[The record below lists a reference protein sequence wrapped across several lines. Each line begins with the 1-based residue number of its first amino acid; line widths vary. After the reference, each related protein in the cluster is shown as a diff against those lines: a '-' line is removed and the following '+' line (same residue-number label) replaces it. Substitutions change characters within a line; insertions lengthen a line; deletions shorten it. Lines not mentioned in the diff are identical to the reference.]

1 MIHFRQAQS
10 AAKETLIANIGEGKP
25 IERAVIIDDIFGK
38 MRALV
43 WLTESAPKDFADRF
57 IALMKETLDG
67 YWSGLWVAN
76 GASAADS
83 KLYDELWQESSEI
96 APSLRLSE
104 RVRSR
109 GFWMKPPDG
118 PAWTVDEDR
127 PPVIAFYSFKGGV
140 GRTTALASFAIQRAR
155 MGETVAVIDLDLDA
169 PGVGTLLDSGFP
181 DTEEQFGIVDYLMES
196 PIHTRPNLS
205 DYYHLCRS
213 AGDRGQILVFPAGRM
228 DTDYLAM
235 LARLDL
241 EPASDSANHPLLN
254 LLNRIYHE
262 LNPNWILL
270 DCRAGISEASGF
282 ALSGLAN
289 LTVLFG
295 TTSAQS
301 WQGLRLVIERLGAQ
315 RVKRGLPQAECL
327 VVQAMT
333 PENPETAQSAQ
344 STFLAEAENIF
355 QEAYYT
361 EALSDE
367 DDDKFWDIRD
377 MESEDAPHQPS
388 VLYYSQRLAF
398 IRSVA
403 EVANALAED
412 AEYAKLA
419 RRIASRFGKEPE

>member
-10 AAKETLIANIGEGKP
+10 AARETLIAKIGKNKP

-38 MRALV
+38 VRALI
-43 WLTESAPKDFADRF
+43 WLSDLAPHDFADQF
-57 IALMKETLDG
+57 GTLMKEQLVG

-76 GASAADS
+76 RASAADS

-118 PAWTVDEDR
+118 PAWTVDEDH

-155 MGETVAVIDLDLDA
+155 MGETVVVIDLDLDA
-169 PGVGTLLDSGFP
+169 PGVGTLLDSGLP
-181 DTEEQFGIVDYLMES
+181 DTEEQFGIVDYLIES
-196 PIHTRPNLS
+196 PILPKANLS

-228 DTDYLAM
+228 DTDYLAI

-241 EPASDSANHPLLN
+241 EPASDSAKHPLLS
-254 LLNRIYHE
+254 LLNRVHEE

-295 TTSAQS
+295 TTSTQS

-315 RVKRGLPQAECL
+315 RIKRGLSQADCL
-327 VVQAMT
+327 IVQTMI
-333 PENPETAQSAQ
+333 PEDSRTAQSAQ

-355 QEAYYT
+355 QEVYY
-361 EALSDE
+361 AADPSDE
-367 DDDKFWDIRD
+367 DWDISD
-377 MESEDAPHQPS
+377 MESADAPHQPS
-388 VLYYSQRLAF
+388 VLSYSQKLAF

-403 EVANALAED
+403 DVADTLAGEN
-412 AEYAKLA
+412 AEYFKLA
-419 RRIASRFGKEPE
+419 RRIPSRFGKEPE

>member
-10 AAKETLIANIGEGKP
+10 AARETLVSKIGENGP

-38 MRALV
+38 VRVLI
-43 WLTESAPKDFADRF
+43 WLNEHAPQDFADQF
-57 IALMKETLDG
+57 EALMKETIAG

-76 GASAADS
+76 GAGEADS
-83 KLYDELWQESSEI
+83 KLYDELWQASSEI
-96 APSLRLSE
+96 APSLRQSE

-109 GFWMKPPDG
+109 GFWMMPPDDS
-118 PAWTVDEDR
+118 AWTVDEDH

-155 MGETVAVIDLDLDA
+155 MGETVVVIDLDLDA
-169 PGVGTLLDSGFP
+169 PGVATLLDSGLP

-196 PIHTRPNLS
+196 QIQPQSNLG
-205 DYYHLCRS
+205 DYYHICRS
-213 AGDRGQILVFPAGRM
+213 TGDRGQIFVFPAGRM
-228 DTDYLAM
+228 DTEYLGM

-241 EPASDSANHPLLN
+241 EPASDSANHPLLS
-254 LLNRIYHE
+254 LLNRVHE
-262 LNPNWILL
+262 ELIPNWILL

-295 TTSAQS
+295 TTSSQS

-315 RVKRGLPQAECL
+315 RIKRGQSQADCL
-327 VVQAMT
+327 IVQTMV
-333 PENPETAQSAQ
+333 PEDSGTAQSAQ

-355 QEAYYT
+355 QEVYY
-361 EALSDE
+361 AADPSNE
-367 DDDKFWDIRD
+367 DWDISD
-377 MESEDAPHQPS
+377 MESADAPHQPS
-388 VLYYSQRLAF
+388 VLSYSQKLAF

-403 EVANALAED
+403 DVADTLAGEN
-412 AEYAKLA
+412 AEYSRLA
-419 RRIASRFGKEPE
+419 RRIASRFAKEPE